1 MNRVRSLLPV
11 LLATLLLSLSRL
23 PLHLGFLCVFAWVP
37 LLWYFDRGYHKLI
50 ELGLAAL
57 LFSGVF
63 TAFVLSWISTVTL
76 PGLIG
81 IWLIHSLFYTLA
93 FYAIQRVWYYLPK
106 FRYAVFVAV
115 LLSLEYL
122 IQFGETRFPWLN
134 ISYALSDYTL
144 FLQALDLVG
153 QTGLSALVLVLSV
166 MLHLGLKRRYKA
178 LLIAAVMIILWAGY
192 GVWRVQSLEL
202 EKHDAGIFIAQPS
215 IPQDEKWDED
225 FYLEILSRYD
235 RLSAEAKADSAKLL
249 ILPEAAFPV
258 YLLRDPG
265 QLAPLYQ
272 LIQNY
277 KLEYFAGFPD
287 YRPAP
292 SDHVDPNYYYNA
304 AALFS
309 SVGDRPVPYYKNI
322 LVPVGERMLWLDL
335 FPFLWK
341 LQFGQ
346 ANWEFG
352 TELKWYRS
360 GGYEFSPSICYEIA
374 FPELYHRSAIPK
386 GIEGYRKTDYLVNI
400 TNDAWFGTS
409 YGPWLHGLMTKYRAI
424 ENRIQI
430 YRAAQTGISMIIDP
444 LGRSLNQTKL
454 FELSNIT
461 APLYINRSIPPIRRI
476 YRYPM
481 LIVVFAIT
489 IFIWACF
496 KRHRKEET
504 S

>member
-1 MNRVRSLLPV
+1 MNKFRSLIPILI
-11 LLATLLLSLSRL
+11 ATLLLSLSRL
-23 PLHLGFLCVFAWVP
+23 PLHLGFLSVFAWLP
-37 LLWYFDRGYHKLI
+37 LLWYFDLRYHKLR
-50 ELGLAAL
+50 ELFVAAL
-57 LFSGVF
+57 LFCGVF
-63 TAFVLSWISTVTL
+63 TASVLYWIATVTL

-81 IWLIHSLFYTLA
+81 IWVIHSLFYTLA
-93 FYAIQRVWYYLPK
+93 FYAIQRVWNNLPK
-106 FRYAVFVAV
+106 FRYPIFVAV

-134 ISYALSDYTL
+134 ISYALSEYNL

-153 QTGLSALVLVLSV
+153 QIGLSALVLILSIC
-166 MLHLGLKRRYKA
+166 LYQALRGRYKA
-178 LLIAAVMIILWAGY
+178 LIPAAVIIVLWAGY
-192 GVWRVQSLEL
+192 GLWRISDMEL
-202 EKHDAGIFIAQPS
+202 EKHEAGIFIAQPS
-215 IPQDEKWDED
+215 IPQDKKWDES

-235 RLSAEAKADSAKLL
+235 KLSAEAKADSAKLL
-249 ILPEAAFPV
+249 ILPEGSFPV
-258 YLLRDPG
+258 YLIRDPG

-277 KLEYFAGFPD
+277 GLEYFAGFPD

-309 SVGDRPVPYYKNI
+309 EVGDRPEPYYKNI

-360 GGYEFSPSICYEIA
+360 GDFEFSPSICYELA
-374 FPELYHRSAIPK
+374 FPELYHKSAIPK
-386 GIEGYRKTDYLVNI
+386 GPEGYRKTDYLVNI

-409 YGPWLHGLMTKYRAI
+409 YGPWLHGIMTKYRAI
-424 ENRIQI
+424 ENRVQI

-444 LGRSLNQTKL
+444 MGRTLNQTKL

-461 APLYINRSIPPIRRI
+461 APLYISRSIPPIRRI

-481 LIVVFAIT
+481 LIVLFAIT
-489 IFIWACF
+489 IFIWACI
-496 KRHRKEET
+496 KKLRKEER

>member
-1 MNRVRSLLPV
+1 M
-11 LLATLLLSLSRL
+11 LATLLLSLSRL
-23 PLHLGFLCVFAWVP
+23 PLHLGFLAVFAWIP
-37 LLWYFDRGYHKLI
+37 LLWYFDQGYHKLK
-50 ELGLAAL
+50 ELILASL
-57 LFSGVF
+57 IFCGVF
-63 TAFVLSWISTVTL
+63 TAFVLSWIATVTL

-81 IWLIHSLFYTLA
+81 ICIVHTVFYTLA
-93 FYAIQRVWYYLPK
+93 FYAIQRVWYYLPRY
-106 FRYAVFVAV
+106 RYAAFVAV

-134 ISYALSDYTL
+134 IAYALSEYTL
-144 FLQALDLVG
+144 FLQALDLIG
-153 QTGLSALVLVLSV
+153 LIGLSALVLILSV
-166 MLHLGLKRRYKA
+166 ALYMALKGKLKA
-178 LLIAAVMIILWAGY
+178 LLVSALLILLWAGY
-192 GVWRVQSLEL
+192 GVWRVESLKL
-202 EKHDAGIFIAQPS
+202 QKHEAGIFIAQPS
-215 IPQDEKWDED
+215 IPQDKKWDEN

-235 RLSAEAKADSAKLL
+235 KLSAEAKADSARLL
-249 ILPEAAFPV
+249 ILPEGGFPV

-265 QLAPLYQ
+265 QLWPLFQ
-272 LIQNY
+272 LMETY
-277 KLEYFAGFPD
+277 GLEYFAGFPD

-309 SVGDRPVPYYKNI
+309 KVGERPKPYYKNI

-352 TELKWYRS
+352 TELKWYQS

-386 GIEGYRKTDYLVNI
+386 KSDGYHKTDYLINI

-430 YRAAQTGISMIIDP
+430 YRAAQTGISMVIDP
-444 LGRSLNQTKL
+444 LGRTLTQTKL
-454 FELSNIT
+454 FELRNIS
-461 APLYINRSIPPIRRI
+461 APLYITKSIPLIRRI
-476 YRYPM
+476 YRYPL
-481 LIVVFAIT
+481 LIVFFAAT
-489 IFIWACF
+489 IFILACF

-504 S
+504 L